1 MEFLVPVGSFI
12 REVGFPIF
20 VAVRLLMRL
29 EKSIHEF
36 TLSNHQLR
44 EALQKMFAELEK
56 RNR

>member
-1 MEFLVPVGSFI
+1 MGSFI

-20 VAVRLLMRL
+20 VAVWLLMRL